1 MAATIT
7 MPTVNKVQNNLM
19 AYGAGLVSGIGFN
32 VISGITG
39 SSLIGGAISS
49 AVAGSMVE
57 GVLGQMIAVNAGFG
71 VGQRGL
77 PALGMGNLL
86 GGLGNFG
93 AKPANGN
100 GRAVIN
106 TI

>member
-57 GVLGQMIAVNAGFG
+57 GVLGQMIAVNAGFSQG
-71 VGQRGL
+71 SRGL
-77 PALGMGNLL
+77 GALNMGNL
-86 GGLGNFG
+86 LGNFG
-93 AKPANGN
+93 AKPNGNGN

>member
-1 MAATIT
+1 MATIT

-39 SSLIGGAISS
+39 SGLIGGAISS
-49 AVAGSMVE
+49 AVAGAMVE
-57 GVLGQMIAVNAGFG
+57 GVVGQMIAVNAGFTQG
-71 VGQRGL
+71 TRGL
-77 PALGMGNLL
+77 AGLN
-86 GGLGNFG
+86 LGNVMGGFG
-93 AKPANGN
+93 KTNGN
-100 GRAVIN
+100 GTTPRQVIN

>member
-1 MAATIT
+1 MAAAIT

-19 AYGAGLVSGIGFN
+19 AYGAGIVSGIGFN
-32 VISGITG
+32 VVSGITG

-57 GVLGQMIAVNAGFG
+57 GVLGQMIAVNAGFSQ
-71 VGQRGL
+71 GQRGL
-77 PALGMGNLL
+77 GAFGMGNL
-86 GGLGNFG
+86 LGNFG

-100 GRAVIN
+100 GNGRAVIN